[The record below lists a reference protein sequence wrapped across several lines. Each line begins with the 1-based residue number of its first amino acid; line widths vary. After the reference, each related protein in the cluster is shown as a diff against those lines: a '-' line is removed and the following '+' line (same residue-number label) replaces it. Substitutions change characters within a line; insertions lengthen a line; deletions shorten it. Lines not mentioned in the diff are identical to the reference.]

1 MYLSPST
8 LSSFHAF
15 RRLPLAAGGLTL
27 LGALMF
33 VSACNGLGSS
43 ADAGHPTHPAVQR
56 YPLSGRVMNIYP
68 ERSSLLIAH
77 EAVAGF
83 MPAMTMEYK
92 VDAAALQAAT
102 PSAHITGELVLDG
115 VELHLENV
123 HFTVPHPL

>member
-1 MYLSPST
+1 MSLSPST
-8 LSSFHAF
+8 LSSVQYL
-15 RRLPLAAGGLTL
+15 RRLPRAVGGLAL

-33 VSACNGLGSS
+33 VAACNGLSS
-43 ADAGHPTHPAVQR
+43 VADAGHPTHSAVQR
-56 YPLSGRVMNIYP
+56 YPLAGRVMNIYP

-92 VDAAALQAAT
+92 VDAAALQAAI
-102 PSAHITGELVLDG
+102 PGARITGELVLDG